1 MAQLFRGGKI
11 GLKTGAMAH
20 ILKRPNALRMLYSPE
35 SHPSGEYVCLATVT
49 VARGPIGCASRRD
62 ALDEDRILD
71 ANWKFATKEAHRIG
85 MTRRHPHLLS
95 RLQPCLHRG
104 LAAALPLLLTT
115 FAHTPCAHAQTAGGW
130 ENRGVKAELRQ
141 DYDAAYEDYLKAHQ
155 KKPGDLR
162 FQERLDR
169 MRFQAAA
176 VHVDRGRVMRQSGDI
191 AGALNQFT
199 RALQID
205 PGNEAAAQ
213 EIQITRSMDQTTG
226 SSLTAPPGTGEAS
239 TALKEIADITPP
251 LEMKPLSNDPI
262 TLHMVETTKNIYQ
275 AIGKMA
281 GLNVLFDPD
290 LDTNSGGGNANP
302 GKRVPIDLTSVSLTD
317 ALRIV
322 GMVSN
327 TFYKPVTTDTIFV
340 AQNTREKHTNLDDL
354 AVQTFYLSNASQA
367 SDANEIMTAI
377 RNLLPNDTAKIYL
390 IASQNAIIVRA
401 TADQLILVEK
411 LLNDL
416 DRTKAEVVVDVAI
429 LEVNRDKIRN
439 LGISL
444 PQSFG
449 ITPQANNSTTSS
461 SSTGSTSNSAF
472 TLNTL
477 ANMNATNFAVTIG
490 GGTLNA
496 LMSDTDTKV
505 LQNPSLRASDGQT
518 ATMKIGSK
526 IPVATGSYSAGAATG
541 ITAGIG
547 VQTQFTYLDVG
558 VNIDM
563 TPTIH
568 LDREVSLKLSVEV
581 STEAGSVTISGV
593 TEPIIGQRSDKTVIQ
608 LKDGEPCLLAG
619 ILSKQDN
626 YSNSGTPGLSSI
638 PLVKYLF
645 GSINKEVQDDEI
657 VFILIPHIVR
667 ESVLTKLNTRVI
679 DTGTNTN
686 MEVRRSPVEQL
697 FPDSAAQAS
706 PAPASNTTAANA
718 ASAMVQTMRQ
728 QAMPPRPGANSQ
740 APTTG
745 AAASG
750 PPVTLTLTP
759 PTSTQ
764 AVGSTFRASVVLGNA
779 HDVFSVPMEIQFDPK
794 LLQLVNVDTGGL
806 LGGDGQPVAL
816 VHRDEGNGHVTV
828 SASRP
833 PGAGGVNGIGVNRE
847 GQVCIFTFKAIA
859 VGDASI
865 TLVKVGAKNSLQAT
879 LPASGS
885 TAVVHVK

>member
-1 MAQLFRGGKI
+1 
-11 GLKTGAMAH
+11 
-20 ILKRPNALRMLYSPE
+20 MLYSPE
-35 SHPSGEYVCLATVT
+35 FHKSKECGRLATVT
-49 VARGPIGCASRRD
+49 PERSSIPAAFLCGRLGASALSSWHSASSSAAIQRGHNCGATQQIGA
-62 ALDEDRILD
+62 
-71 ANWKFATKEAHRIG
+71 KEADSIG
-85 MTRRHPHLLS
+85 MTRGYLHLLP
-95 RLQPCLHRG
+95 RLSFRFHRG
-104 LAAALPLLLTT
+104 FVAALPVLLT
-115 FAHTPCAHAQTAGGW
+115 ALALTPCAHAQTAGGW

-155 KKPGDLR
+155 KKPSDLR
-162 FQERLDR
+162 YQERLDR

-176 VHVDRGRVMRQSGDI
+176 MHVDRGRVLRQSGDI

-213 EIQITRSMDQTTG
+213 EVQITQRQDQTPG
-226 SSLTAPPGTGEAS
+226 ASAAPLGATENGTN
-239 TALKEIADITPP
+239 LKEISDISPP
-251 LEMKPLSNDPI
+251 LELKPVSDDPI
-262 TLHMVETTKNIYQ
+262 TLHMVEDSKNIYQ
-275 AIGKMA
+275 AIGKLA
-281 GLNVLFDPD
+281 GLNVIFDPEYVSKRIPVD
-290 LDTNSGGGNANP
+290 LAN
-302 GKRVPIDLTSVSLTD
+302 VSLSD

-322 GMVSN
+322 GTVSG
-327 TFYKPVTTDTIFV
+327 TFYKAVTADTIFV
-340 AQNTREKHTNLDDL
+340 AQNNHTKHTDLDDL
-354 AVQTFYLSNASQA
+354 AVQTFYLTNASQQ
-367 SDANEIMTAI
+367 SDANEIVTAL
-377 RNLLPNDTAKIYL
+377 RNLLPADDKIYL
-390 IASQNAIIVRA
+390 IQSQNAVIMRA
-401 TADQLILVEK
+401 PPEHLVLAEK

-429 LEVNRDKIRN
+429 LEVNRDKMRN

-449 ITPQANNSTTSS
+449 ISPQANNTPTSTASGT
-461 SSTGSTSNSAF
+461 TSNSAF

-496 LMSDTDTKV
+496 LLSDTDTKV
-505 LQNPSLRASDGQT
+505 LQNPSIRATDGQT

-547 VQTQFTYLDVG
+547 VQTQFTYIDVG

-568 LDREVSLKLSVEV
+568 LDREVTLKLTVEV
-581 STEAGSVTISGV
+581 STESGNVTISGV

-626 YSNSGTPGLSSI
+626 YSNSGTPGLSQI
-638 PLVKYLF
+638 PLIKYLF
-645 GSINKEVQDDEI
+645 GSINKEVQDDEV

-667 ESVLTKLNTRVI
+667 ESVLTRLNTRSI
-679 DTGTNTN
+679 DTGTGANI
-686 MEVRRSPVEQL
+686 ELRHSPIDKL
-697 FPDSAAQAS
+697 FPESEGQAGA
-706 PAPASNTTAANA
+706 APASTTTAASA
-718 ASAMVQTMRQ
+718 ATAMVQQMRQ
-728 QAMPPRPGANSQ
+728 QAMPPSAGGNPPAAKS
-740 APTTG
+740 P
-745 AAASG
+745 AAAIG
-750 PPVTLTLTP
+750 PPVTLTMIP
-759 PTSTQ
+759 INSTQ
-764 AVGSTFRASVVLGNA
+764 TVGSTFQASVFLSNA
-779 HDVFSVPMEIQFDPK
+779 HDVFSVPLEIQFDPK

-833 PGAGGVNGIGVNRE
+833 PGVNGVNGD
-847 GQVCIFTFKAIA
+847 GQLCIFTFKALAAGDSNIA
-859 VGDASI
+859 
-865 TLVKVGAKNSLQAT
+865 LVKVGARNSLQAS
-879 LPASGS
+879 LPAVGS
-885 TAVVHVK
+885 QAVVHVK